1 AERARAALV
10 DLAERLEVPSRFYA
24 DQTVA
29 AVINALESQRHR
41 YILIFDG
48 VEDDEI
54 HDLVPSFGGHV
65 IITTRDPSWAHDS
78 ATIGIEIS
86 DFDRAEAFQFLR
98 RRGSDL
104 PATEA
109 EELIRAVG
117 RLPLVLEQIVA
128 VRDARGWS
136 WADLVQQIAKPDQ
149 TILSAGQ
156 PAHYAHNVE
165 VTLHLAMTQLGADNP
180 IAAVA
185 FEMFA
190 WFGSEPVSIALMK
203 SGVRGE
209 VSAALLRV
217 LREPVQFPK
226 TLSDISRYG
235 LARLNSNTQRVE
247 VQPFVRL
254 TLRDILTPEARERAR
269 QNVHEILMAADP
281 GWPDDL
287 TYLGMH
293 REIAP
298 HVLPSELISSRKEA
312 AQQTVVNQIRY
323 RYLVGDH
330 ENAARLAEEAVTTWK
345 QPGFLGPDHAYVLQA
360 TREWANALRAIGRY
374 REARD
379 LTTDAME
386 RLHGP
391 EFGEN
396 HPHTL
401 ALAMGYAADLRIVG
415 RYRDALEVDND
426 NHRRHVLVY
435 GEDHGRTATSRHN
448 VAVSLR
454 HVGEFVLAAASDSK
468 ELAQYRGVLGEEHSA
483 TLLAAH
489 ALAEDQYGLGQFA
502 DALDLL
508 LRYVETSRRVLGRTH
523 RDVLLAERTMG
534 LAYRGAGQIGRAV
547 DALRD
552 HFYDCVDSFGADH
565 EYTLAARMSYA
576 NALRDRGSPADLTQ
590 AHLLA
595 EEAAGT
601 YQRIFDP
608 RNPLTLVAEVN
619 LACILR
625 AEGKSQRARQ
635 LDALAYEALRD
646 ALGERHPYTIT
657 TAINRVTDLSLTGD
671 RAGALELSEEAFRRA
686 AEGRGPSHPHTL
698 AAGANL
704 VLDRMAAGATE
715 SAEELLEHVLGRL
728 RRTLTPEHP
737 MVTAVASGIRIECD
751 IEPPAT

>member
-1 AERARAALV
+1 MAIALPGLDQLPPGPRRAFVEALHVLYDAAGRPGARVISTAIRQDRSLRETVSHETVSATLRGGSVPASFAKVVSIVIVLNRMSHRPRDEAALLDEFNVLWLATQSSTESEPRETAGEQPGIPSRPRVERMPPPIGFTVPEVRTVRIDTDTTPLIVPRQPMPTDVITGGLPERNAHFTGREVLLDTMRDRLQAHPHTPLVLYGIGGVGKTQLAREYIERYAGDYSLVWWIPSDRAERARAALV

-65 IITTRDPSWAHDS
+65 IITTRDPSWAHDNS
-78 ATIGIEIS
+78 TIGIEIS

-128 VRDARGWS
+128 VRMARGWS
-136 WADLVQQIAKPDQ
+136 WAELVQQISKPDQ

-165 VTLHLAMTQLGADNP
+165 VTLDLAMTQLGTDNA

-217 LREPVQFPK
+217 LRDPVQFPK
-226 TLSDISRYG
+226 TLADISRYG

-254 TLRDILTPEARERAR
+254 TLRDILSPEARERAR

-293 REIAP
+293 RELAP

-345 QPGFLGPDHAYVLQA
+345 QQGLLGPDHAYVLQA

-379 LTTDAME
+379 LTADAME
-386 RLHGP
+386 RLHGRA
-391 EFGEN
+391 EFGEH

-401 ALAMGYAADLRIVG
+401 AQAMGYAADLRIVG
-415 RYRDALEVDND
+415 RYREALEVDND

-435 GEDHGRTATSRHN
+435 GEEHGRTATSRHN
-448 VAVSLR
+448 V
-454 HVGEFVLAAASDSK
+454 
-468 ELAQYRGVLGEEHSA
+468 
-483 TLLAAH
+483 
-489 ALAEDQYGLGQFA
+489 
-502 DALDLL
+502 
-508 LRYVETSRRVLGRTH
+508 
-523 RDVLLAERTMG
+523 
-534 LAYRGAGQIGRAV
+534 
-547 DALRD
+547 
-552 HFYDCVDSFGADH
+552 
-565 EYTLAARMSYA
+565 
-576 NALRDRGSPADLTQ
+576 
-590 AHLLA
+590 
-595 EEAAGT
+595 
-601 YQRIFDP
+601 
-608 RNPLTLVAEVN
+608 
-619 LACILR
+619 
-625 AEGKSQRARQ
+625 
-635 LDALAYEALRD
+635 
-646 ALGERHPYTIT
+646 
-657 TAINRVTDLSLTGD
+657 
-671 RAGALELSEEAFRRA
+671 
-686 AEGRGPSHPHTL
+686 
-698 AAGANL
+698 
-704 VLDRMAAGATE
+704 
-715 SAEELLEHVLGRL
+715 
-728 RRTLTPEHP
+728 
-737 MVTAVASGIRIECD
+737 
-751 IEPPAT
+751 